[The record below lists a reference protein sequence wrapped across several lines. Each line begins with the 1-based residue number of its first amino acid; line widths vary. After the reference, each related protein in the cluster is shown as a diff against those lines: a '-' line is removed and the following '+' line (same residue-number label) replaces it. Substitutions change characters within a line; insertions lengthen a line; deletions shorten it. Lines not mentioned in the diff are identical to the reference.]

1 MDRIRK
7 KKDKKKNPM
16 INKEIKEQYILRE
29 FELKFKDIFDFV
41 NESIAISDKDDKL
54 IYINDR
60 YSELLNYSRNELIGF
75 KVIDF
80 ISEDFKDIFIKENT
94 DRELGKES
102 SRYEIAFKTK
112 DGRKVFV
119 IISAKGLYDS
129 KEKLLGSVAIL
140 TDITQIR
147 DMEKKYHTLFESAN
161 DSIFLMDNDIFI
173 DCNQKT
179 LELFNCKKEE
189 IINKPPYKF
198 SPEFQPDGMTSKE
211 KALIYI
217 TKAFSGEPQFFEWLH
232 STLDGTPF
240 YAEVTLNLIELKG
253 KKYLQAIVRDIT
265 ERKLIE
271 KVTKEKNEMYK
282 QLFNSYPLPT
292 YAWDYLDDDFK
303 LVKINEAADR
313 YTEGKLRNLLGMKAS
328 QFFTKRGFKNIFEE
342 MMMSFK
348 AKTSSSSE
356 LIYTFLSSGRKSYI
370 EAHFAYVPPNSVLL
384 HTKDIGERKLAEKQ
398 LGEEKERLSVT
409 LASIGDGV
417 ITTDINGNIVIY
429 NKVAEE
435 LTGFKQKET
444 INRDIND
451 ILNITDTISN
461 ERFEFNKLLKFEL
474 SDNLI
479 LTNKYGKKKEI
490 AIKGSPIL
498 DKSEKTIGSVIVIR
512 DNEEKKKL
520 EREILKSQKMEAI
533 SILAGGIAHD
543 FNNILTAILGN
554 LSIAKMEIENKDSNL
569 SKIIDQTIKATYRA
583 NNLTKQ
589 LLTFSKGG
597 TPIKKTTSI
606 KELIEETT
614 KFALRGSKSKS
625 FIRIAPDLWNVD
637 IDGGQI
643 SQVINNIVINADQAM
658 PSGGN
663 IIVDA
668 KNEII
673 EESIEEPVLSGK
685 NYVQISIMDQG
696 IGIQKEFLSKI
707 FDPYFTTK
715 QTGSGLGLSVCYS
728 IIKNHS
734 GRITVDSVIGEGS
747 IFKIILP
754 ASTKTQESNEIK
766 ENIGEKPLLEGKTT
780 SSGIIIIMD
789 DEDYIQ
795 KLLLKLLNRLGYKV
809 IITGEGKEFL
819 KVYRNIIKSKKEVMC
834 VIMDLTI
841 SGGMGGKE
849 TIKNLREFDENVRV
863 IVSSGYSNDPI
874 MSDYK
879 NYGFNGV
886 LPKPFSINDLS
897 DLLRRIL

>member
-1 MDRIRK
+1 MDRNGK

-29 FELKFKDIFDFV
+29 FELKFKDVFDFV
-41 NESIAISDKDDKL
+41 NESIAISDKDNNL

-60 YSELLNYSRNELIGF
+60 YSELLNYPKNELIGY

-80 ISEDFKDIFIKENT
+80 IAEDFKEQFRKETNE
-94 DRELGKES
+94 RESGKDVS
-102 SRYEIAFKTK
+102 KYEIAFKTK
-112 DGRKVFV
+112 DGKIVNV
-119 IISAKGLYDS
+119 IISASGLYDT
-129 KEKLLGSVAIL
+129 KGNLIGSMAII
-140 TDITQIR
+140 TDITHIR

-179 LELFNCKKEE
+179 LELFNCKREE
-189 IINKPPYKF
+189 IINQPPYRF

-217 TKAFSGEPQFFEWLH
+217 TNAFSGEPQFFEWLH

-240 YAEVTLNLIELKG
+240 YAEVTLNLYELKG

-292 YAWDYLDDDFK
+292 YAWDYIGDDFK
-303 LVKINEAADR
+303 LIRINKAADR
-313 YTEGKLRNLLGMKAS
+313 YTDGKLGNLIGMKAS
-328 QFFTKRGFKNIFEE
+328 QFFTDRGYKNIFET
-342 MMMSFK
+342 MIKSFK
-348 AKTSSSSE
+348 EKTSISE
-356 LIYTFLSSGRKSYI
+356 EFTYTFLSSGKHAYI
-370 EAHFAYVPPNSVLL
+370 EAHFAYVPPNSILL
-384 HTKDIGERKLAEKQ
+384 HTKDIAERKYAEKQ
-398 LGEEKERLSVT
+398 LEEEKERLSVT

-417 ITTDINGNIVIY
+417 ITTNIDGKIVLY
-429 NKVAEE
+429 NEIAQK
-435 LTGFKQKET
+435 LTGYNQNEA

-451 ILNITDTISN
+451 ILDITDTITN

-479 LTNKYGKKKEI
+479 LTNKYEKKKEI
-490 AIKGSPIL
+490 AIKGNPII

-520 EREILKSQKMEAI
+520 EREILKTQKMESI

-554 LSIAKMEIENKDSNL
+554 LSIAQIEVEDKASDLSN
-569 SKIIDQTIKATYRA
+569 IIDQTIKATYRA
-583 NNLTKQ
+583 NKLTKQ

-597 TPIKKTTSI
+597 TPIKKTISI
-606 KELIEETT
+606 KEFIEETT
-614 KFALRGSKSKS
+614 NFALRGSKSRG
-625 FIRIAPDLWNVD
+625 FIRISPDLWNVD
-637 IDGGQI
+637 IDEGQI
-643 SQVINNIVINADQAM
+643 SQVINNVVINADQSM
-658 PSGGN
+658 PNGGN
-663 IIVDA
+663 VIVEA
-668 KNEII
+668 KNVVI
-673 EESIEEPVLSGK
+673 EDSKDDPSLSGE
-685 NYVQISIMDQG
+685 YFVQISIMDQG
-696 IGIQKEFLSKI
+696 IGIPDEYLTKI

-715 QTGSGLGLSVCYS
+715 QKGSGLGLSVCYS
-728 IIKNHS
+728 IMKNHH
-734 GRITVDSVIGEGS
+734 GRITVDSVSGQGS
-747 IFKIILP
+747 IFYILLP
-754 ASTKTQESNEIK
+754 AASTKTKNYPEMK
-766 ENIGEKPLLEGKTT
+766 EKPLLKGKGT
-780 SSGIIIIMD
+780 IIVMD

-795 KLLLKLLNRLGYKV
+795 NLLLKLLNRLGYNV
-809 IITGEGKEFL
+809 IITSEGKEFL
-819 KVYRNIIKSKKEVMC
+819 KVYRNIKNSQKEVSC

-841 SGGMGGKE
+841 AGGQGGKE
-849 TIKNLREFDENVRV
+849 TIKNLREFDDQVKV

-874 MSDYK
+874 MSNYI

-897 DLLRRIL
+897 DLLSQIL